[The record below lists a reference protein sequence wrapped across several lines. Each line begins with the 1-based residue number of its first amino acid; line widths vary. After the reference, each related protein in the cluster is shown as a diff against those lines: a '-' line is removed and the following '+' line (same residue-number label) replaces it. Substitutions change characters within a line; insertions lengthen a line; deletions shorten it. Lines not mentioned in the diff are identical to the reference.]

1 MTQDTKKALW
11 RALTRFGRVAIGGAI
26 GAMALIPVNNND
38 LKTYLWTLLGV
49 GIGGAIVA
57 LDKFVRD
64 TWLKK

>member
-1 MTQDTKKALW
+1 
-11 RALTRFGRVAIGGAI
+11 VAIGGAI